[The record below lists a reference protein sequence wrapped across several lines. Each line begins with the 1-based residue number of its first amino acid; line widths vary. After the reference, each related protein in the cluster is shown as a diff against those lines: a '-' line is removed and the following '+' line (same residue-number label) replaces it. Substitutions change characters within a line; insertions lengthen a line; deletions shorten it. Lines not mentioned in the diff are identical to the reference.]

1 MAEARYLIS
10 DIGGTN
16 IRLASFITDP
26 RQRLDEKTYK
36 LDPKTCKP
44 FEVLTAIKDYVAGID
59 ASYKAACLGV
69 AGRVRGDEVQIT
81 NRPDKVRRADV
92 AAVLKLP
99 PERVLLVN
107 DMPPHLASVDKL
119 VGHEAFEIKPGAG
132 DPEGSR
138 AVLMPGTGVGVG
150 GAVSIAGRGHLPFP
164 SEGGHVDFAP
174 RDAEQDRLLVWM
186 RKLAKKFGTP
196 HVSNEFVFCGEGI
209 RRIYSFL
216 TSPDSPDLAAVRSE
230 QITAAVTSGEAGPD
244 DPRRK
249 TIDLYLKILGA
260 AAGNLA
266 LMFTATGGVY
276 LGGSICLQLRKEL
289 SAAVFRDAFLSSG
302 PPQHRAL
309 LDDVPVRL
317 IDYADSG
324 LLGSGVLAMHLDR

>member
-16 IRLASFITDP
+16 IRLASFVTDP

-36 LDPKTCKP
+36 LDPKTGKP
-44 FEVLTAIKDYVAGID
+44 FEVLKAIEDYVAGIG
-59 ASYKAACLGV
+59 ASYRTACLGV

-81 NRPDKVRRADV
+81 NRPDKIRRADV
-92 AAVLKLP
+92 ASLLKLA
-99 PERVLLVN
+99 PEKVLLVN

-119 VGHEAFEIKPGAG
+119 VGQESFEIKPGTG
-132 DPEGSR
+132 DPGGAR

-150 GAVSIAGRGHLPFP
+150 GAVSVAGRGHLPFP

-174 RDAEQDRLLVWM
+174 RDPEQERLLTYL
-186 RKLAKKFGTP
+186 RALAKKSGMAD
-196 HVSNEFVFCGEGI
+196 VSNEFVFCGEGI

-216 TSPDSPDLAAVRSE
+216 TTPDSSELAPVKSE
-230 QITAAVTSGEAGPD
+230 QITAAVTNGEAGPD

-276 LGGSICLQLRKEL
+276 LGGSICLQLRREL
-289 SAAVFRDAFLSSG
+289 SAAPFRDAFLNSG

-324 LLGSGVLAMHLDR
+324 LLGSGVLAMQLDR